1 MVLKN
6 ANKTSPIS
14 GIILDIIGVYLIIT
28 FILCI
33 LLNATLII
41 LFARIKRIRTS
52 LNFLIFL
59 MTVFNLIGALAF
71 PTVIHGHFYRR

>member
-33 LLNATLII
+33 LLNSTLII